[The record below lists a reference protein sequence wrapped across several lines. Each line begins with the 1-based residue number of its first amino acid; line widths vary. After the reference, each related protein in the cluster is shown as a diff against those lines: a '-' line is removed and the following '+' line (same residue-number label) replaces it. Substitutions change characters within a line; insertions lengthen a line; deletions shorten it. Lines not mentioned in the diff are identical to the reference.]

1 VEIDVRS
8 HGDVSVIR
16 LKGALRLGQAVDD
29 FRGAMDRVFGGGQI
43 NLVVNITDVPM
54 IDSSGI
60 GLLVRSQ
67 VSAKQRGGKVTL
79 VNPSPFAVQTL
90 KITGVLNIFE
100 ISNDEQAAIQSFAG

>member
-1 VEIDVRS
+1 MEIDVRN

-16 LKGALRLGQAVDD
+16 MKGGLRLGQAVDD
-29 FRGAMDRVFGGGQI
+29 FRAAMDRVFGEGSI
-43 NLVVNITDVPM
+43 NLILNITDVPM

-79 VNPSPFAVQTL
+79 VNPSPFAIQTL
-90 KITGVLNIFE
+90 KITGVLNIFDV
-100 ISNDEQAAIQSFAG
+100 SNDEQAAIQSYAG

>member
-1 VEIDVRS
+1 LEIDVRN

-16 LKGALRLGQAVDD
+16 MKGALRLGQAVDD
-29 FRGAMDRVFGGGQI
+29 FRAAMDRVFGDGTL
-43 NLVVNITDVPM
+43 NLVLNITDVPM

-79 VNPSPFAVQTL
+79 VNPSPFAIQTL
-90 KITGVLNIFE
+90 KITGVLNIFDV
-100 ISNDEQAAIQSFAG
+100 SNDEQEAIKSYAG

>member
-1 VEIDVRS
+1 MEIDVRN

-16 LKGALRLGQAVDD
+16 MKGALRLGQAVDD
-29 FRGAMDRVFGGGQI
+29 FRAAMDRVFGEGTL
-43 NLVVNITDVPM
+43 NLVLNITDVPM

-79 VNPSPFAVQTL
+79 VNPSPFAIQTL
-90 KITGVLNIFE
+90 KIK
-100 ISNDEQAAIQSFAG
+100 SYAG

>member
-1 VEIDVRS
+1 MEIDVRN

-16 LKGALRLGQAVDD
+16 LKGGLRLGQAVDD
-29 FRGAMDRVFGGGQI
+29 FRAAVDRVFGDGTI
-43 NLVVNITDVPM
+43 NLVINITEVPM

-90 KITGVLNIFE
+90 KITGVLNIFDV
-100 ISNDEQAAIQSFAG
+100 SNDEQQAIQSFA